1 MGEGKGAV
9 IGRNILVREGIKVA
23 GKKEQRIT
31 GEDRIDP
38 RKGWAVKKRRQE
50 GPEEELFVQE
60 GGLPP
65 VPLPWPAGGL
75 PH

>member
-1 MGEGKGAV
+1 M
-9 IGRNILVREGIKVA
+9 KVA

-31 GEDRIDP
+31 GEGRKDP
-38 RKGWAVKKRRQE
+38 RKRWAVKKRRQE
-50 GPEEELFVQE
+50 GPEEELLVQE
-60 GGLPP
+60 GGLSP